1 LPCPGRSASG
11 ALGTARTEAAGAD
24 DATEHPAR
32 NGRATARIPQRATSG
47 ETAMSALDQLQPL
60 ILPLAACTRMV
71 VAADF
76 AAGTGLR
83 HSGEAALKVSFLQEL
98 EGLAGRRAR
107 AHLPGWRRQLPF
119 IAIWLLLLMAAAR
132 PQWLGEPLPVAASGR
147 DLLVAVDVS
156 GSMDYPDMM
165 WKNDEVSRLALVKT
179 LLGDFLE
186 HRQGDRIGLILF
198 GSQAYLQAPLT
209 FDRKTV
215 RVWLDEARIGIAG
228 KNTAIGDAIGLALK
242 RLRQRPAQSRVLIL
256 VTDGANNA
264 GQIDPRTAARLAA
277 SEGVK
282 IYPIVLPGAQRRR
295 TGRHWQGAGP
305 AGACRA
311 TTDPGA
317 PCPLAVSLAA
327 GNGAAAEP
335 FAGDPG
341 TLAEQRAVSLVCL
354 RPGVCAGR
362 ALASTRAAPAEAP
375 MMEFLASLW
384 PHWLRPGWL
393 LLLPLLG
400 WLLWRLWNRQKRVGR
415 WQMILPSAFHSA
427 LLSGGGG
434 RESKLP
440 WIVLGISWLLAVLA
454 LLGPSWQRVE
464 QNSQRPVDP
473 LVVMLELTP
482 EMLAADSPPTR
493 LEQARRKLLD
503 LLQARSDS
511 QTAIIVYAG
520 SAHTL
525 VPLSDDLATSKN
537 LLDAIRPSIM
547 PEAGQ
552 RADLAVRKALDLLEQ
567 GDLGQGRLL
576 WIGSSLSEAERQGIR
591 AAMTGRDAPALLML
605 GVGTAEGAPVTQE
618 KGGFLKD
625 AQGGI
630 LVPRL
635 DGPVLKDFADSMAG
649 RYTALRLD
657 NQDLND
663 LGLLDGPK
671 SLISE
676 GQKVRLDRWADQG
689 YWLLLPLLLLAGCAG
704 RRGWLL
710 CLPLLLMTVP
720 QASYAF
726 DFQDLWRR
734 PDQQGERLLKRHHP
748 AEAARHF
755 QDPRWQGVAL
765 YQAGDY
771 AGAAQRF
778 AQGSSAVDHYNRG
791 NALARSGELEGAIDA
806 YAQALDRQPDF
817 PAALANKALVEQVLE
832 LNKT

>member
-1 LPCPGRSASG
+1 M
-11 ALGTARTEAAGAD
+11 TEF
-24 DATEHPAR
+24 
-32 NGRATARIPQRATSG
+32 
-47 ETAMSALDQLQPL
+47 
-60 ILPLAACTRMV
+60 
-71 VAADF
+71 F
-76 AAGTGLR
+76 A
-83 HSGEAALKVSFLQEL
+83 
-98 EGLAGRRAR
+98 
-107 AHLPGWRRQLPF
+107 
-119 IAIWLLLLMAAAR
+119 
-132 PQWLGEPLPVAASGR
+132 
-147 DLLVAVDVS
+147 
-156 GSMDYPDMM
+156 
-165 WKNDEVSRLALVKT
+165 N
-179 LLGDFLE
+179 
-186 HRQGDRIGLILF
+186 
-198 GSQAYLQAPLT
+198 
-209 FDRKTV
+209 
-215 RVWLDEARIGIAG
+215 
-228 KNTAIGDAIGLALK
+228 
-242 RLRQRPAQSRVLIL
+242 
-256 VTDGANNA
+256 
-264 GQIDPRTAARLAA
+264 
-277 SEGVK
+277 
-282 IYPIVLPGAQRRR
+282 
-295 TGRHWQGAGP
+295 
-305 AGACRA
+305 
-311 TTDPGA
+311 
-317 PCPLAVSLAA
+317 
-327 GNGAAAEP
+327 
-335 FAGDPG
+335 
-341 TLAEQRAVSLVCL
+341 
-354 RPGVCAGR
+354 
-362 ALASTRAAPAEAP
+362 
-375 MMEFLASLW
+375 LW

-440 WIVLGISWLLAVLA
+440 WIVLGIGWLLSVMA

-726 DFQDLWRR
+726 DFQDLWRT
-734 PDQQGERLLKRHHP
+734 PDQQGERLLRRHHP

-755 QDPRWQGVAL
+755 EDSRWQGVAL

-817 PAALANKALVEQVLE
+817 PAALANKALVEHVLE
-832 LNKT
+832 LNKTANPSSTEAKAETDENGDNARQGSAGDSSSSASSAPRDPDENRPPEAEQNAADQEASGAGGDADGPARAAGRPAEGQVDGEQKQALEQWLRQIPDEPGELLRRKFWYEQQQHQEKTR

>member
-1 LPCPGRSASG
+1 
-11 ALGTARTEAAGAD
+11 
-24 DATEHPAR
+24 
-32 NGRATARIPQRATSG
+32 
-47 ETAMSALDQLQPL
+47 
-60 ILPLAACTRMV
+60 
-71 VAADF
+71 
-76 AAGTGLR
+76 
-83 HSGEAALKVSFLQEL
+83 
-98 EGLAGRRAR
+98 
-107 AHLPGWRRQLPF
+107 
-119 IAIWLLLLMAAAR
+119 
-132 PQWLGEPLPVAASGR
+132 
-147 DLLVAVDVS
+147 
-156 GSMDYPDMM
+156 
-165 WKNDEVSRLALVKT
+165 
-179 LLGDFLE
+179 
-186 HRQGDRIGLILF
+186 
-198 GSQAYLQAPLT
+198 
-209 FDRKTV
+209 
-215 RVWLDEARIGIAG
+215 
-228 KNTAIGDAIGLALK
+228 
-242 RLRQRPAQSRVLIL
+242 
-256 VTDGANNA
+256 
-264 GQIDPRTAARLAA
+264 
-277 SEGVK
+277 
-282 IYPIVLPGAQRRR
+282 
-295 TGRHWQGAGP
+295 
-305 AGACRA
+305 
-311 TTDPGA
+311 
-317 PCPLAVSLAA
+317 
-327 GNGAAAEP
+327 
-335 FAGDPG
+335 
-341 TLAEQRAVSLVCL
+341 
-354 RPGVCAGR
+354 
-362 ALASTRAAPAEAP
+362 

-440 WIVLGISWLLAVLA
+440 WIVLGIGWLLAVLA

-778 AQGSSAVDHYNRG
+778 AQGSGAVDHYNRG

-832 LNKT
+832 LNKTANPSETETKAETDENGNNARQGSAGDSSSSASSAPRDPDENRPPEAEQNAADQEASGAGGDADGPARPAGRPAEGQVDGEQKQALEQWLRQIPDEPGELLRRKFWYEQQQHQEKTR

>member
-1 LPCPGRSASG
+1 
-11 ALGTARTEAAGAD
+11 
-24 DATEHPAR
+24 
-32 NGRATARIPQRATSG
+32 
-47 ETAMSALDQLQPL
+47 
-60 ILPLAACTRMV
+60 
-71 VAADF
+71 
-76 AAGTGLR
+76 
-83 HSGEAALKVSFLQEL
+83 
-98 EGLAGRRAR
+98 
-107 AHLPGWRRQLPF
+107 
-119 IAIWLLLLMAAAR
+119 
-132 PQWLGEPLPVAASGR
+132 
-147 DLLVAVDVS
+147 
-156 GSMDYPDMM
+156 
-165 WKNDEVSRLALVKT
+165 
-179 LLGDFLE
+179 
-186 HRQGDRIGLILF
+186 
-198 GSQAYLQAPLT
+198 
-209 FDRKTV
+209 
-215 RVWLDEARIGIAG
+215 
-228 KNTAIGDAIGLALK
+228 
-242 RLRQRPAQSRVLIL
+242 
-256 VTDGANNA
+256 
-264 GQIDPRTAARLAA
+264 
-277 SEGVK
+277 
-282 IYPIVLPGAQRRR
+282 
-295 TGRHWQGAGP
+295 
-305 AGACRA
+305 
-311 TTDPGA
+311 
-317 PCPLAVSLAA
+317 
-327 GNGAAAEP
+327 
-335 FAGDPG
+335 
-341 TLAEQRAVSLVCL
+341 
-354 RPGVCAGR
+354 
-362 ALASTRAAPAEAP
+362 

-393 LLLPLLG
+393 LLLPLVG

-440 WIVLGISWLLAVLA
+440 WIVLGIGWLLAVLA

-734 PDQQGERLLKRHHP
+734 PDQQGERLLRRHHP

-778 AQGSSAVDHYNRG
+778 AQGSGAVDHYNRG

-832 LNKT
+832 LNKTANPSETETKAETDENGNNARQGSAGDSSSSASSAPRDPDENRPPEAEQNAADQEASGAGGDADGPARAAGRPAEGQVDGEQKQALEQWLRQIPDEPGELLRRKFWYEQQQHQEKTR

>member
-1 LPCPGRSASG
+1 M
-11 ALGTARTEAAGAD
+11 
-24 DATEHPAR
+24 
-32 NGRATARIPQRATSG
+32 I
-47 ETAMSALDQLQPL
+47 
-60 ILPLAACTRMV
+60 
-71 VAADF
+71 
-76 AAGTGLR
+76 
-83 HSGEAALKVSFLQEL
+83 
-98 EGLAGRRAR
+98 
-107 AHLPGWRRQLPF
+107 
-119 IAIWLLLLMAAAR
+119 
-132 PQWLGEPLPVAASGR
+132 
-147 DLLVAVDVS
+147 
-156 GSMDYPDMM
+156 
-165 WKNDEVSRLALVKT
+165 
-179 LLGDFLE
+179 
-186 HRQGDRIGLILF
+186 
-198 GSQAYLQAPLT
+198 
-209 FDRKTV
+209 
-215 RVWLDEARIGIAG
+215 
-228 KNTAIGDAIGLALK
+228 
-242 RLRQRPAQSRVLIL
+242 
-256 VTDGANNA
+256 
-264 GQIDPRTAARLAA
+264 
-277 SEGVK
+277 
-282 IYPIVLPGAQRRR
+282 
-295 TGRHWQGAGP
+295 
-305 AGACRA
+305 
-311 TTDPGA
+311 
-317 PCPLAVSLAA
+317 
-327 GNGAAAEP
+327 
-335 FAGDPG
+335 
-341 TLAEQRAVSLVCL
+341 
-354 RPGVCAGR
+354 
-362 ALASTRAAPAEAP
+362 
-375 MMEFLASLW
+375 EFLSGLW
-384 PHWLRPGWL
+384 PHWSRPGWL
-393 LLLPLLG
+393 FLLPALG

-434 RESKLP
+434 RDSKWP
-440 WIVLGISWLLAVLA
+440 WVVLGLGWLLAVLA

-493 LEQARRKLLD
+493 LEQARRKVLD

-537 LLDAIRPSIM
+537 LLDAIKPSIM

-576 WIGSSLSEAERQGIR
+576 WIGSSLSDAERQGIR
-591 AAMTGRDAPALLML
+591 TAMTGRDAPPLLML

-635 DGPVLKDFADSMAG
+635 DGPVLKDFADGMGG
-649 RYTALRLD
+649 RYTSLRLD

-671 SLISE
+671 SLISQ

-710 CLPLLLMTVP
+710 CLPLLLMAVP
-720 QASYAF
+720 QPSYAF
-726 DFQDLWRR
+726 GFDDLWRR
-734 PDQQGERLLKRHHP
+734 PDQQGEHLLKRHHP

-755 QDPRWQGVAL
+755 EDPQWQGVAL

-771 AGAAQRF
+771 AGAVQRF
-778 AQGSSAVDHYNRG
+778 AQGSSAADHYNRG
-791 NALARSGELEGAIDA
+791 NALARSGELEAAIDA
-806 YAQALDRQPDF
+806 YEHALERQPDF

-832 LNKT
+832 QTTASDQAKADEKAKTDENADKAREGNAGQSSSSAQSAPQEANADRSASDQQSAADEQASGAGSDSDEPARASGKPGDGQIDGEQKQALEQWLRQIPDEPGELLRRKFWYEQQQHQEKTR

>member
-1 LPCPGRSASG
+1 
-11 ALGTARTEAAGAD
+11 
-24 DATEHPAR
+24 
-32 NGRATARIPQRATSG
+32 
-47 ETAMSALDQLQPL
+47 
-60 ILPLAACTRMV
+60 
-71 VAADF
+71 
-76 AAGTGLR
+76 
-83 HSGEAALKVSFLQEL
+83 
-98 EGLAGRRAR
+98 
-107 AHLPGWRRQLPF
+107 
-119 IAIWLLLLMAAAR
+119 
-132 PQWLGEPLPVAASGR
+132 
-147 DLLVAVDVS
+147 
-156 GSMDYPDMM
+156 
-165 WKNDEVSRLALVKT
+165 
-179 LLGDFLE
+179 
-186 HRQGDRIGLILF
+186 
-198 GSQAYLQAPLT
+198 
-209 FDRKTV
+209 
-215 RVWLDEARIGIAG
+215 
-228 KNTAIGDAIGLALK
+228 
-242 RLRQRPAQSRVLIL
+242 
-256 VTDGANNA
+256 
-264 GQIDPRTAARLAA
+264 
-277 SEGVK
+277 
-282 IYPIVLPGAQRRR
+282 
-295 TGRHWQGAGP
+295 
-305 AGACRA
+305 
-311 TTDPGA
+311 
-317 PCPLAVSLAA
+317 
-327 GNGAAAEP
+327 
-335 FAGDPG
+335 
-341 TLAEQRAVSLVCL
+341 
-354 RPGVCAGR
+354 
-362 ALASTRAAPAEAP
+362 

-440 WIVLGISWLLAVLA
+440 WIVLGIGWLLAVLA

-778 AQGSSAVDHYNRG
+778 AQGSGAVDHYNRG

-832 LNKT
+832 LNKTANPSETETKAETDENGNNARQGSAGDSSSSASSAPRDPDENRPPEAEQNAADQEASGAGGDADGPARAAGRPAEGQVDGEQKQALEQWLRQIPDEPGELLRRKFWYEQQQHQEKTR

>member
-1 LPCPGRSASG
+1 M
-11 ALGTARTEAAGAD
+11 T
-24 DATEHPAR
+24 
-32 NGRATARIPQRATSG
+32 
-47 ETAMSALDQLQPL
+47 
-60 ILPLAACTRMV
+60 
-71 VAADF
+71 
-76 AAGTGLR
+76 
-83 HSGEAALKVSFLQEL
+83 
-98 EGLAGRRAR
+98 
-107 AHLPGWRRQLPF
+107 
-119 IAIWLLLLMAAAR
+119 
-132 PQWLGEPLPVAASGR
+132 
-147 DLLVAVDVS
+147 
-156 GSMDYPDMM
+156 
-165 WKNDEVSRLALVKT
+165 
-179 LLGDFLE
+179 
-186 HRQGDRIGLILF
+186 
-198 GSQAYLQAPLT
+198 
-209 FDRKTV
+209 
-215 RVWLDEARIGIAG
+215 
-228 KNTAIGDAIGLALK
+228 
-242 RLRQRPAQSRVLIL
+242 
-256 VTDGANNA
+256 
-264 GQIDPRTAARLAA
+264 
-277 SEGVK
+277 
-282 IYPIVLPGAQRRR
+282 
-295 TGRHWQGAGP
+295 
-305 AGACRA
+305 
-311 TTDPGA
+311 
-317 PCPLAVSLAA
+317 
-327 GNGAAAEP
+327 
-335 FAGDPG
+335 
-341 TLAEQRAVSLVCL
+341 
-354 RPGVCAGR
+354 
-362 ALASTRAAPAEAP
+362 
-375 MMEFLASLW
+375 EFLANLW

-440 WIVLGISWLLAVLA
+440 WIVLGIGWLLALLA

-503 LLQARSDS
+503 LLQARNDS

-710 CLPLLLMTVP
+710 CLPLMLMTVP

-726 DFQDLWRR
+726 DFQDLWRT
-734 PDQQGERLLKRHHP
+734 PDQQGERLLRRHHP

-832 LNKT
+832 LNKTANPSKTETKAETETDENGNNARQGSAGDSSSSASSAPRDPDENRPPEAEQNAADQEASGAGGEADGPARAAGRPAEGQVDGEQKQALEQWLRQIPDEPGELLRRKFWYEQQQHQEKTR

>member
-1 LPCPGRSASG
+1 
-11 ALGTARTEAAGAD
+11 
-24 DATEHPAR
+24 
-32 NGRATARIPQRATSG
+32 
-47 ETAMSALDQLQPL
+47 
-60 ILPLAACTRMV
+60 
-71 VAADF
+71 
-76 AAGTGLR
+76 
-83 HSGEAALKVSFLQEL
+83 
-98 EGLAGRRAR
+98 
-107 AHLPGWRRQLPF
+107 
-119 IAIWLLLLMAAAR
+119 
-132 PQWLGEPLPVAASGR
+132 
-147 DLLVAVDVS
+147 
-156 GSMDYPDMM
+156 
-165 WKNDEVSRLALVKT
+165 
-179 LLGDFLE
+179 
-186 HRQGDRIGLILF
+186 
-198 GSQAYLQAPLT
+198 
-209 FDRKTV
+209 
-215 RVWLDEARIGIAG
+215 
-228 KNTAIGDAIGLALK
+228 
-242 RLRQRPAQSRVLIL
+242 
-256 VTDGANNA
+256 
-264 GQIDPRTAARLAA
+264 
-277 SEGVK
+277 
-282 IYPIVLPGAQRRR
+282 
-295 TGRHWQGAGP
+295 
-305 AGACRA
+305 
-311 TTDPGA
+311 
-317 PCPLAVSLAA
+317 
-327 GNGAAAEP
+327 
-335 FAGDPG
+335 
-341 TLAEQRAVSLVCL
+341 
-354 RPGVCAGR
+354 
-362 ALASTRAAPAEAP
+362 

-440 WIVLGISWLLAVLA
+440 WIVLGIGWLLAVLA

-726 DFQDLWRR
+726 DFQDMWRR
-734 PDQQGERLLKRHHP
+734 PDQQGERLLRRHHP

-778 AQGSSAVDHYNRG
+778 AQGSGAVDHYNRG

-817 PAALANKALVEQVLE
+817 PAALANKALVEQVLK
-832 LNKT
+832 LNKTANPSETETKAETDENGNNARQGSAGDSSSSASSAPRDPDENRPPEAEQNAADQEASGAGGEADGPARAAGRPAEGQADGEQKQALEQWLRQIPDEPGELLRRKFWYEQQQHQEKTR